1 MEDDPQSPELGN
13 CTTPSQPPKISEA
26 SELEKV
32 AEEEKS
38 DDEEEEQV
46 TKKKRT
52 LKRDTRE
59 WTVVLSLQTGDESGF
74 DDEEVNHQMYQ
85 EAKKIME
92 QSGLC
97 KLSTH
102 KPKDSDL
109 HLWKKKIG
117 WSTDG
122 DTCWTNIFTCPLLT
136 RFGCQCQL
144 RLTNTPTS
152 CILEMRGTH
161 DATSHAPEKDKSKFL
176 KLQQIEAIRTGVRIA
191 PKQSAKHLRRNLM
204 FSSPPK
210 RIGPDL
216 ARSVERRVRRLRA
229 ELTSALVT
237 LVLVQY
243 LPQH

>member
-1 MEDDPQSPELGN
+1 MPVQCTNYKYKILCFSFSICESSCLLGAMSTMEDDPQSPELGN

-85 EAKKIME
+85 EAKKLME

-122 DTCWTNIFTCPLLT
+122 DASWTNIFACPLLT

-144 RLTNTPTS
+144 RLTNTSTS
-152 CILEMRGTH
+152 CVLEMRGTH

-176 KLQQIEAIRTGVRIA
+176 KL
-191 PKQSAKHLRRNLM
+191 
-204 FSSPPK
+204 
-210 RIGPDL
+210 
-216 ARSVERRVRRLRA
+216 
-229 ELTSALVT
+229 
-237 LVLVQY
+237 
-243 LPQH
+243 